1 MTLRILLALALLLT
15 PLAAFADEPAPSE
28 DPLAPGEAAPEDPET
43 STDSETPDSEGSGD
57 PQGPGDSEA
66 PAGGAGDAVSAAPP
80 PEDKPWRLAD
90 HLPDWFHVEGAFRA
104 RNAYVTNAL
113 RSGVRGDNRAISLR
127 TTILLELRGDPF
139 EVPLRL
145 GFELIDSRLYNDDS
159 NLALNTGMVNAVEP
173 LQAYLRYDLGSILP
187 GEGYVRA
194 GRLTAD
200 FGSRRLVARN
210 RFRNTINSFTGIEAE
225 YEDSSGFRTHAI
237 FASPIQRLP
246 SKRDDLD
253 DNEIRTDREH
263 EQVLFWGILV
273 ATPPSESTGI
283 ETETYI
289 FGLHEDDA
297 SDRATRDRELY
308 TIGSRSFRKKARG
321 ELDFEFEWVYQWGR
335 SRRSAGAG
343 PLLDHSAYFV
353 HAALG
358 YTFDHDW
365 KPRLILQFDYAS
377 GDRNPNDGD
386 NTQFDT
392 LFGARRFE
400 FGATGIF
407 GPIARNNVSTPG
419 LRFEV
424 YPLDNVRLDFL
435 YRAYWLA
442 DEKDAWTA
450 ARVQDANGSSSSFVG
465 HLLEF
470 RGRWEIFPKN
480 VRLEAGAAALIRGS
494 FGRRAP
500 TANAGEHLMTY
511 AHVVFKF

>member
-1 MTLRILLALALLLT
+1 MTSRTLLTLALLL
-15 PLAAFADEPAPSE
+15 PLAAAADEPAP
-28 DPLAPGEAAPEDPET
+28 DPLAPPE
-43 STDSETPDSEGSGD
+43 S
-57 PQGPGDSEA
+57 
-66 PAGGAGDAVSAAPP
+66 SAAPDAPEASTTDTP
-80 PEDKPWRLAD
+80 PAEPAESAKPAAEPAKDKESGPWRLAD
-90 HLPDWFHVEGAFRA
+90 HLPEWFHVEGQFRA
-104 RNAYVTNAL
+104 RNAYLTNAI

-159 NLALNTGMVNAVEP
+159 NLPLSTGMVNAVEP
-173 LQAYLRYDLGSILP
+173 LQAYLRYDLGSVLP
-187 GEGYVRA
+187 GEGFVRA

-210 RFRNTINSFTGIEAE
+210 RFRNTINAFTGIEGE
-225 YEDSSGFRTHAI
+225 YEDSSGLRTHAI

-246 SKRDDLD
+246 SGRDDLD

-263 EQVLFWGILV
+263 EQVLFWGVLV
-273 ATPPSESTGI
+273 ATPADTERLGI
-283 ETETYI
+283 ETESYV

-308 TIGSRSFRKKARG
+308 TFGNRVFRKKARG
-321 ELDFEFEWVYQWGR
+321 ELDFDLEMVYQFGR
-335 SRRSAGAG
+335 SRRGTGAG

-386 NTQFDT
+386 NNQFDT

-407 GPIARNNVSTPG
+407 GPIARGNVCTPG

-424 YPLDNVRLDFL
+424 YPLQDVRMDFL

-450 ARVQDANGSSSSFVG
+450 ARVQDANGSSSNFVG
-465 HLLEF
+465 HLFEF
-470 RGRWEIFPKN
+470 RGRWEIVPKN
-480 VRLEAGAAALIRGS
+480 IRLEAGAAALVRGS
-494 FGRRAP
+494 FARRAP
-500 TANAGEHLMTY
+500 GANAGEALMTY
-511 AHVVFKF
+511 AHVVFSF

>member
-1 MTLRILLALALLLT
+1 VTPRTLLALALLLA
-15 PLAAFADEPAPSE
+15 PHAAFADEPAPGQ
-28 DPLAPGEAAPEDPET
+28 DPLAPAEAEPAGEDVAPPP
-43 STDSETPDSEGSGD
+43 SA
-57 PQGPGDSEA
+57 EA
-66 PAGGAGDAVSAAPP
+66 PAAGAGAAASASPP
-80 PEDKPWRLAD
+80 AEDKPWRLAD
-90 HLPDWFHVEGAFRA
+90 QLPEWFHVEGTFRA

-113 RSGVRGDNRAISLR
+113 RRGVRGDNRAISLR

-139 EVPLRL
+139 EVPFRV

-159 NLALNTGMVNAVEP
+159 NLALSTGMVNAVEP
-173 LQAYLRYDLGSILP
+173 LQAYLSWDMASVLP
-187 GEGYVRA
+187 GEGVVRA

-210 RFRNTINSFTGIEAE
+210 RFRNTINSFTGVELD
-225 YEDSSGFRTHAI
+225 YTHEI
-237 FASPIQRLP
+237 GWRVHGILASPIQRLP

-253 DNEIRTDREH
+253 DNKIRTDREH
-263 EQVLFWGILV
+263 EQVLFWGGLLASPDLGPWKIR
-273 ATPPSESTGI
+273 S
-283 ETETYI
+283 ETYF

-308 TIGSRSFRKKARG
+308 TPGFRVYRKKARA
-321 ELDFEFEWVYQWGR
+321 ELDFEVEGVYQFGR
-335 SRRSAGAG
+335 SRRGTGAG
-343 PLLDHSAYFV
+343 PLLDHSAFFV
-353 HAALG
+353 HLALG

-365 KPRLILQFDYAS
+365 KPRLILQYDYAS

-386 NTQFDT
+386 NNQFDT

-424 YPLDNVRLDFL
+424 YPIENVRLDLL

-442 DEKDAWTA
+442 NERDAWTA
-450 ARVQDANGSSSSFVG
+450 ARVQDANGSSSSFVA
-465 HLLEF
+465 HLFEF
-470 RGRWEIFPKN
+470 RGRWEIVPKN
-480 VRLEAGAAALIRGS
+480 IRLEAGAAAMVRGS
-494 FGRRAP
+494 FARRAP
-500 TANAGEHLMTY
+500 GANAGEHLMTY

>member
-1 MTLRILLALALLLT
+1 MTRVGLTALALF
-15 PLAAFADEPAPSE
+15 LATSLVTSPIWADEPAPE
-28 DPLAPGEAAPEDPET
+28 QVDPLAPSSPPAADEAKLSPEDI
-43 STDSETPDSEGSGD
+43 S
-57 PQGPGDSEA
+57 PG
-66 PAGGAGDAVSAAPP
+66 AAPP
-80 PEDKPWRLAD
+80 KEEGPWRLAD
-90 HLPDWFHVEGAFRA
+90 QLPDWLHVEGSARA
-104 RNAYVTNAL
+104 RYAYVTNAL

-139 EVPLRL
+139 EIPLRA
-145 GFELIDSRLYNDDS
+145 GFELQDSRLYADDS
-159 NLALNTGMVNAVEP
+159 NLALSTGLVNALEP
-173 LQAYLRYDLGSILP
+173 LQAYLRWDLASVLP
-187 GEGYVRA
+187 GEGFLRA

-210 RFRNTINSFTGIEAE
+210 RFRNTINAFTGVEAE
-225 YEDSSGFRTHAI
+225 YEHELGWRAHGLFG
-237 FASPIQRLP
+237 SPIQRLP
-246 SKRDDLD
+246 TKRDDLD

-263 EQVLFWGILV
+263 EQVLFWGGLLASPDLGPLKIRGEAYL
-273 ATPPSESTGI
+273 
-283 ETETYI
+283 

-308 TIGSRSFRKKARG
+308 TPGFRVYRKKARG
-321 ELDFEFEWVYQWGR
+321 EFDFEVEAVYQFGR
-335 SRRSAGAG
+335 SRQGTGAG
-343 PLLDHSAYFV
+343 PLLDHSAYFT
-353 HAALG
+353 HLALG

-365 KPRLILQFDYAS
+365 KPRLILQYDYAS

-386 NTQFDT
+386 NGQFDT

-424 YPLDNVRLDFL
+424 HPLAEVRLDFL

-442 DEKDAWTA
+442 DERDAWTA

-480 VRLEAGAAALIRGS
+480 LRLEAGMAALIRGS
-494 FGRRAP
+494 FARRAP
-500 TANAGEHLMTY
+500 GANAGEHLMTY
-511 AHVVFKF
+511 AHFAFSF